1 MEDLLVRIRDAGV
14 VGAGGAGFPTHVKLK
29 GAFEHLIL
37 NGAECEPLLEVD
49 QLLAA
54 ARGEELLKTMYLLV
68 SALGAREGVLAFKGK
83 YKRALDLIGSAVG
96 RYPGLR
102 LHVLPNVYPAGDEQV
117 LVYEAIGKI
126 VPEGGIPLEVGAVVM
141 NVETMYNVS
150 RALEGFPVTHKY
162 LTVCGEVAEP
172 ATIRVPVGISFAQA
186 VEVCGGAL
194 VKDWVAI
201 DGGPM
206 MGKVVEDPSEPVV
219 KTTKGIIVLPR
230 DHPLV
235 VSKMRK
241 LPEMMRLAKT
251 ACCHCMLCTDLCPRY
266 LLGHKLRPDKLM
278 RLAAYNDTCER
289 DAAST
294 EAFLCCECGM
304 CEVACVM
311 GLQPWKLNREL
322 KLRMSSLGIRNP
334 HRSAPKDVNPF
345 RKYRGFPA
353 GKLLGRLGLGK
364 YGAVHTELGESVEFP
379 WGRLVLKFKQHIG
392 APAVPV
398 VSPGDTVRQGQLVAS
413 PDGEVSAGVHA
424 PLPGVVSEVLGD
436 RMVIQVS

>member
-1 MEDLLVRIRDAGV
+1 MEDLLSRVREAGV

-29 GAFEHLIL
+29 GGVEHLIL

-49 QLLAA
+49 QHLAEA
-54 ARGEELLKTMYLLV
+54 HGEELLEAMNLLV
-68 SALGAREGVLAFKGK
+68 SRLGALEGILAFKGK
-83 YKRALDLIGSAVG
+83 YKGVLEVLGRGIG
-96 RYPGLR
+96 RYPKLR

-117 LVYEAIGKI
+117 LVYEATGRI
-126 VPEGGIPLEVGAVVM
+126 VPEGGIPLEVGAVVI
-141 NVETMYNVS
+141 NVETLYNVS
-150 RALEGFPVTHKY
+150 RALEGLPVTHKY
-162 LTVCGEVAEP
+162 LTVCGEVARP
-172 ATIRVPVGISFAQA
+172 STIRVPVGVSFAQA
-186 VEVCGGAL
+186 VDVCGGA
-194 VKDWVAI
+194 VVGDWVAV

-206 MGKVVEDPSEPVV
+206 MGRVVEDPSEPVV

-278 RLAAYNDTCER
+278 RLAAYNDTCEK
-289 DAAST
+289 DAMST

-322 KLRMSSLGIRNP
+322 KLRMSRQGIRNP
-334 HRSAPKDVNPF
+334 HRSSPGEVNPF
-345 RKYRGFPA
+345 RRYRGFPT

-364 YGAVHTELGESVEFP
+364 YGAVHTDLREAVDFP
-379 WGRLVLKFKQHIG
+379 WGKLVLKFKQHIG
-392 APAVPV
+392 SPAVPL
-398 VSPGDTVRQGQLVAS
+398 VSPGDTVSPGQLVAR
-413 PDGEVSAGVHA
+413 PEGEVSAGVHA
-424 PLPGVVSEVLGD
+424 PLAGVVVELLGD